1 MWKIQQICFNLQSRM
16 SQDVNI
22 SVQKSTQI
30 KFIKA
35 DIGLCP
41 QKAKLKTSDDEL
53 WSHCQVIHK

>member
-1 MWKIQQICFNLQSRM
+1 M

-41 QKAKLKTSDDEL
+41 QKAKKEWWWVVVTLP
-53 WSHCQVIHK
+53 SHPQIANSGGGLSVLICH